1 MKEKTITTK
10 KRMGKERKQAQ
21 HCDVIGSMRFRS
33 WELGLVLC
41 MICGLGSTSNAFVTQ
56 NAPPLSISRRTSNLK
71 TKLQSRGFSRA
82 SERAN
87 LVLQTTSTTT
97 QDEAVSSAS
106 LFEPLFRGVNRD
118 FRNRLPE
125 YKSDIA
131 DGLNAQSLATVFFL
145 FFACLA
151 PAVGFGSVLAGLT
164 GNQMGV
170 IEMVASTSLS
180 GMLYAACSAQPVQL
194 IGPQGPV
201 VAFVAALY
209 ALASSLGLEFLPL
222 YAATGSV
229 AAVCLAVFALT
240 SASNLVQKLSRWTD
254 ETFSVLVSVL
264 FLAQAVGDVC
274 ATFAVPAS
282 AASSA
287 LTKAMA
293 TALMTLATCASTFGT
308 AVTLKGLPKTRYGTP
323 AIRKQL
329 SNFAPA
335 IGVVVGSLVARAARI
350 HWGAALP
357 ALQLP
362 LEFVTSTGRQWS
374 LLSSVAASAT
384 SKLWL
389 AAVPAGIAASVLLYL
404 DQNITARLVNHPRF
418 LQTKGK
424 RSSIT
429 DGMHGDMLVLAGL
442 TGLSSV
448 LGLPWMCGA
457 PTRSAAHVRALA
469 LSDETGDIT
478 GTIENRVS
486 GFSIHALIGLCA
498 VAAAPRSLLATVP
511 KAALSGIFLYL
522 GFTSLQG
529 LELWDRI
536 RGLFQD
542 TVALDKFRSVK
553 RSAITVFTVAQM
565 ACLWTM
571 MKVTQSKYGVVSPLL
586 IALLPL
592 ARWGLLK
599 TGAVTKDEMKVLDD

>member
-1 MKEKTITTK
+1 MLRHTSSFTKTIQP
-10 KRMGKERKQAQ
+10 KR
-21 HCDVIGSMRFRS
+21 S
-33 WELGLVLC
+33 
-41 MICGLGSTSNAFVTQ
+41 
-56 NAPPLSISRRTSNLK
+56 SRP
-71 TKLQSRGFSRA
+71 
-82 SERAN
+82 SEKSN
-87 LVLQTTSTTT
+87 LVLPTTTSV
-97 QDEAVSSAS
+97 ASAS
-106 LFEPLFRGVNRD
+106 SSFEPLFRGVKRD
-118 FRNRLPE
+118 FENRCPE
-125 YKSDIA
+125 FKSDIV

-151 PAVGFGSVLAGLT
+151 PAVGFGSVLGGLT

-180 GMLYAACSAQPVQL
+180 GVLYATFSAQPVQL

-201 VAFVAALY
+201 VAFVAALFG
-209 ALASSLGLEFLPL
+209 LASSLGLDFLSL

-229 AAVCLAVFALT
+229 AAVCLAIFAFT

-264 FLAQAVGDVC
+264 FLAQAVGDVG
-274 ATFAVPAS
+274 ATFALPAS
-282 AASSA
+282 VVPSV

-293 TALMTLATCASTFGT
+293 TALMTLVTCTSTFGT
-308 AVTLKGLPKTRYGTP
+308 AVALKGLPKTRYGTA

-335 IGVVVGSLVARAARI
+335 IGVVVGSVVARAARI
-350 HWGAALP
+350 RWGVSLL

-362 LEFVTSTGRQWS
+362 AKFVTSTGRTWS
-374 LLSSVAASAT
+374 LLSTLASNSC

-389 AAVPAGIAASVLLYL
+389 AAVPAGVAASILLYL

-418 LQTKGK
+418 KQTKGN
-424 RSSIT
+424 RTSIT

-442 TGLSSV
+442 TALSSF

-469 LSDETGDIT
+469 TSDED
-478 GTIENRVS
+478 GTISGTLENRVS

-498 VAAAPRSLLATVP
+498 VAAAPRNLLATVP

-529 LELWDRI
+529 LEFWDRI

-542 TVALDKFRSVK
+542 DVVLDKFDSVK
-553 RSAITVFTVAQM
+553 RSAITVFTMAQIV
-565 ACLWTM
+565 CLWTM
-571 MKVTQSKYGVVSPLL
+571 MQVTQSKYGVVSPLL
-586 IALLPL
+586 IALLPF
-592 ARWGLLK
+592 ARWGLLRM
-599 TGAVTKDEMKVLDD
+599 GAVTKNDMKILDD